1 MKRTTKKLSGVG
13 LKLFLQRFYGSYAGI
28 DEALAQ
34 KLSEDGAKT
43 FASVRL
49 RRLAWRNGQPAARSA
64 RNPTAPPAAP
74 KATEPQADAEPTP
87 VAPTPSP
94 TPPPP
99 AQTDSD
105 LPFDPYAIGL
115 VPVYQREGPEGLGA
129 KLAAIPSL
137 NNLRKMARMQQ
148 VALPAEL
155 RGDDADIEAVRAAI
169 ISAVAKRIANRRAAA
184 G

>member
-1 MKRTTKKLSGVG
+1 MKRTTKKLSGIG

-34 KLSEDGAKT
+34 QLSEDGAKT

-49 RRLAWRNGQPAARSA
+49 RRLAWRDGQSAPRSGKDRTTPATSL
-64 RNPTAPPAAP
+64 PPPAAQ
-74 KATEPQADAEPTP
+74 TDPQPTP
-87 VAPTPSP
+87 AAA
-94 TPPPP
+94 P
-99 AQTDSD
+99 AQPATPQTGGDA
-105 LPFDPYAIGL
+105 PFDPYAIGL

-129 KLAAIPSL
+129 KLATIASL
-137 NNLRKMARMQQ
+137 TNLRKMARMQQ

>member
-1 MKRTTKKLSGVG
+1 MKRTTKKLSGIG

-34 KLSEDGAKT
+34 RLSEDGAKT

-49 RRLAWRNGQPAARSA
+49 RRLAWRDGQPASRSVQDRKAPPTRLPATQSTPATARPQPA
-64 RNPTAPPAAP
+64 TPPAAM
-74 KATEPQADAEPTP
+74 
-87 VAPTPSP
+87 S
-94 TPPPP
+94 
-99 AQTDSD
+99 TDGD
-105 LPFDPYAIGL
+105 TPFDPYAIGL
-115 VPVYQREGPEGLGA
+115 VPVYQREGAEGLGA

-137 NNLRKMARMQQ
+137 TNLRKMARMQQ

>member
-49 RRLAWRNGQPAARSA
+49 RRVAWRDGQPAARSA
-64 RNPTAPPAAP
+64 RNPTAPLANPAP
-74 KATEPQADAEPTP
+74 PEPQTDAQ
-87 VAPTPSP
+87 P
-94 TPPPP
+94 TPPQTSTPTAPP
-99 AQTDSD
+99 KTDSD

-129 KLAAIPSL
+129 KLAAIASL
-137 NNLRKMARMQQ
+137 TNLRKMARMQQ